1 MPYHIGEK
9 GSYDCAGYP
18 VVKDEDNSVVT
29 CHKTLQDAKDH
40 LTALNIHVVS
50 QEKSA
55 DGFVPPKGA
64 QENARRGLELRE
76 EFKRGGTMVGVARAR
91 DISNGRSLPL
101 KTINRMVSYFA
112 RHEVDKKG
120 KDWGNASNPS
130 RGYIAWLLWGGDAG
144 KTWADSIAEREKKKD
159 KSMTTDLAHSYAKI
173 IKQEKQNDGTLLVY
187 GKATDDA
194 LDIDQQICDAG
205 WLDKAMPDWFK
216 TGGNIREQHSNIA
229 AGVAKELDS
238 KADGHYISALIV
250 DPVSVKKVE
259 TGVLKGFSIGIRDV
273 RIVRD
278 TKAANGRIIDGQ
290 IVEISLVDRP
300 ANPNAKLML
309 AKSDNAGTLEQVE
322 EFVEKKEEPDYENI
336 NRGGKGSEPSDTE
349 LYNRVKR
356 EAKAKFD
363 VYPSAVAN
371 AWVTNE
377 YKKRGGGYKKKDKS
391 VTENIEKE
399 QERDERGRF
408 GSGGGDSSSSDRDS
422 SEREEDYR
430 INSDARNDSLLSEEF
445 DNLGGAADR
454 AEDLESE
461 IINANGGEETDESR
475 AAGQAAEHIND
486 AGAVLQEA
494 TETKDDA
501 EHERLV
507 SEAREHLNAAS
518 QLLTRI
524 DTNESEDIMDRLG
537 DTDMAL
543 EDYSDELLGKSAK
556 TTTTKER
563 AMARTKRI
571 AKSMHE
577 DEDKVVAE
585 KPSKEDLMKQYEECK
600 MNYMAAEKALEEC
613 KSMCKEAGIEV
624 DDEEKREYGEGAE
637 EETAE
642 GSKPEAASEEV
653 AEAEGKKPLNKAD
666 TGDCDCAGCKDCA
679 EKGGCDKA
687 VCDGHEETKSAEKCL
702 DCGCHKPED
711 AHGRDD
717 VSTATMVSPTG
728 TPKSATTIL
737 PRIDVDGND
746 IADDGTEQD
755 SSDDE
760 DLSKKTIT
768 AIIEKA
774 VKSAKDAITIEVNS
788 YQEEINKLNAELA
801 TAKTKAVSGG
811 PKRSVIKP
819 AVIAELGDLLQK
831 AAEYRAK
838 SVVTED
844 KDLARGYKE
853 LASDFEAKAL
863 AVQAN
868 K

>member
-64 QENARRGLELRE
+64 QENAKRGLELRR

-91 DISNGRSLPL
+91 DISNGASLPL
-101 KTINRMVSYFA
+101 ETINRMVSYFA

-120 KDWGNASNPS
+120 KNWGNASNPS

-144 KTWADSIAEREKKKD
+144 KTWADSISQREKKKD
-159 KSMTTDLAHSYAKI
+159 KSMTTDLAHSYAQI
-173 IKQEKQNDGTLLVY
+173 IKQEKQDDGTLLVY

-194 LDIDQQICDAG
+194 LDIDQQICDAA
-205 WLDKAMPDWFK
+205 WLEKAMPEWFK

-238 KADGHYISALIV
+238 KADGHYISALVV

-259 TGVLKGFSIGIRDV
+259 TGVLKGFSIGIRSP

-309 AKSDNAGTLEQVE
+309 AKFDNAGTLEQVE

-356 EAKAKFD
+356 EAKEKFD

-377 YKKRGGGYKKKDKS
+377 YKKRGGGYKK
-391 VTENIEKE
+391 TEKNIATQTVKGEKME
-399 QERDERGRF
+399 H
-408 GSGGGDSSSSDRDS
+408 
-422 SEREEDYR
+422 EEDK
-430 INSDARNDSLLSEEF
+430 
-445 DNLGGAADR
+445 
-454 AEDLESE
+454 
-461 IINANGGEETDESR
+461 
-475 AAGQAAEHIND
+475 
-486 AGAVLQEA
+486 AV
-494 TETKDDA
+494 
-501 EHERLV
+501 
-507 SEAREHLNAAS
+507 S
-518 QLLTRI
+518 
-524 DTNESEDIMDRLG
+524 
-537 DTDMAL
+537 
-543 EDYSDELLGKSAK
+543 
-556 TTTTKER
+556 
-563 AMARTKRI
+563 
-571 AKSMHE
+571 
-577 DEDKVVAE
+577 E
-585 KPSKEDLMKQYEECK
+585 KPSKEDMLKMYEEAKSAYEDAK
-600 MNYMAAEKALEEC
+600 MALDEC
-613 KSMCKEAGIEV
+613 KSMCKEAGMEI

-642 GSKPEAASEEV
+642 GSKPEAAEEEV
-653 AEAEGKKPLNKAD
+653 EEAEGKKPLDKAD
-666 TGDCDCAGCKDCA
+666 TADCDCAGCADCA

-687 VCDGHEETKSAEKCL
+687 VCSGHEETKSAEKCL
-702 DCGCHKPED
+702 DCGCHKPAD

-717 VSTATMVSPTG
+717 VSTATMVSPTD
-728 TPKSATTIL
+728 TPKSLETIVPL
-737 PRIDVDGND
+737 TDVDTNED
-746 IADDGTEQD
+746 ADNGTDED
-755 SSDDE
+755 SSDEE

-774 VKSAKDAITIEVNS
+774 VKSAKEAITIEVVS

-801 TAKTKAVSGG
+801 TAKTKAVAGG

-838 SVVTED
+838 SAVTDD

-863 AVQAN
+863 VIQAN

>member
-50 QEKSA
+50 QEKAEKPDYENINQGGGNSEPSDTDLYNRIKREAKEKFDVYPSA
-55 DGFVPPKGA
+55 VANAWVVREYKKRGGGYRKETAKMILKEDGFVPPKGA
-64 QENARRGLELRE
+64 QENAKRGLELRA

-91 DISNGRSLPL
+91 DLSNGKSLPL
-101 KTINRMVSYFA
+101 ETINRMVSYFA

-144 KTWADSIAEREKKKD
+144 KTWADSISQREKKKD
-159 KSMTTDLAHSYAKI
+159 KSMTTDLAHSYAQI
-173 IKQEKQNDGTLLVY
+173 IKQEKQDDGTLLVY

-205 WLDKAMPDWFK
+205 WLEKAMPEWFK

-238 KADGHYISALIV
+238 KADGHYISALVV
-250 DPVSVKKVE
+250 DPISVKKVE
-259 TGVLKGFSIGIRDV
+259 TGVLKGFSIGIRAP

-300 ANPNAKLML
+300 ANPNAKLTL
-309 AKSDNAGTLEQVE
+309 AKSLEGETELVQVE
-322 EFVEKKEEPDYENI
+322 EL
-336 NRGGKGSEPSDTE
+336 TE
-349 LYNRVKR
+349 LLDEPQTVKG
-356 EAKAKFD
+356 E
-363 VYPSAVAN
+363 
-371 AWVTNE
+371 TME
-377 YKKRGGGYKKKDKS
+377 H
-391 VTENIEKE
+391 
-399 QERDERGRF
+399 
-408 GSGGGDSSSSDRDS
+408 
-422 SEREEDYR
+422 EEDK
-430 INSDARNDSLLSEEF
+430 
-445 DNLGGAADR
+445 
-454 AEDLESE
+454 
-461 IINANGGEETDESR
+461 
-475 AAGQAAEHIND
+475 
-486 AGAVLQEA
+486 AV
-494 TETKDDA
+494 
-501 EHERLV
+501 
-507 SEAREHLNAAS
+507 S
-518 QLLTRI
+518 
-524 DTNESEDIMDRLG
+524 
-537 DTDMAL
+537 
-543 EDYSDELLGKSAK
+543 
-556 TTTTKER
+556 
-563 AMARTKRI
+563 
-571 AKSMHE
+571 
-577 DEDKVVAE
+577 E
-585 KPSKEDLMKQYEECK
+585 KPSKEDMLKMYEEAK
-600 MNYMAAEKALEEC
+600 SAYMDAKEALAEC
-613 KSMCKEAGIEV
+613 KSMCKEAGVEIEI
-624 DDEEKREYGEGAE
+624 DDEDEEELEKKEYGETAE

-642 GSKPEAASEEV
+642 GSKPEAAEEEV
-653 AEAEGKKPLNKAD
+653 EEAEGKKPL
-666 TGDCDCAGCKDCA
+666 
-679 EKGGCDKA
+679 DK
-687 VCDGHEETKSAEKCL
+687 SEKCL
-702 DCGCHKPED
+702 ECGCDQPSN
-711 AHGRDD
+711 AHGRSD
-717 VSTATMVSPTG
+717 VSTATMVSPTE
-728 TPKSATTIL
+728 TPKSLDTII

-746 IADDGTEQD
+746 VADNGTDED

-760 DLSKKTIT
+760 DLSNKTIT

-774 VKSAKDAITIEVNS
+774 VKSAKDAITNEVIS

-801 TAKTKAVSGG
+801 TAKTKAVAGG

-838 SVVTED
+838 SAVTDD

-863 AVQAN
+863 VIQAN

>member
-1 MPYHIGEK
+1 M
-9 GSYDCAGYP
+9 
-18 VVKDEDNSVVT
+18 
-29 CHKTLQDAKDH
+29 
-40 LTALNIHVVS
+40 
-50 QEKSA
+50 A

-64 QENARRGLELRE
+64 QENAKRGLELRR

-91 DISNGRSLPL
+91 DLSNGASLPL
-101 KTINRMVSYFA
+101 ETVNRMVSYFA

-120 KDWGNASNPS
+120 KDFGNASNPS

-159 KSMTTDLAHSYAKI
+159 KSMTTDLAHSYAAI
-173 IKQEKQNDGTLLVY
+173 IKQEKQDDGTLLVY

-194 LDIDQQICDAG
+194 LDIDQQICDAA

-259 TGVLKGFSIGIRDV
+259 TGVLKGFSIGIRAP

-309 AKSDNAGTLEQVE
+309 AKSDKTGTLKQIE
-322 EFVEKKEEPDYENI
+322 EFIEKKEPDYEGI

-356 EAKAKFD
+356 EAKVKFN

-377 YKKRGGGYKKKDKS
+377 YKKRGGGYKKEDKNTATQT
-391 VTENIEKE
+391 VKGEKME
-399 QERDERGRF
+399 H
-408 GSGGGDSSSSDRDS
+408 
-422 SEREEDYR
+422 EEDK
-430 INSDARNDSLLSEEF
+430 
-445 DNLGGAADR
+445 
-454 AEDLESE
+454 
-461 IINANGGEETDESR
+461 
-475 AAGQAAEHIND
+475 
-486 AGAVLQEA
+486 AV
-494 TETKDDA
+494 
-501 EHERLV
+501 
-507 SEAREHLNAAS
+507 S
-518 QLLTRI
+518 
-524 DTNESEDIMDRLG
+524 
-537 DTDMAL
+537 
-543 EDYSDELLGKSAK
+543 
-556 TTTTKER
+556 
-563 AMARTKRI
+563 
-571 AKSMHE
+571 
-577 DEDKVVAE
+577 E
-585 KPSKEDLMKQYEECK
+585 KPSKEDMLKMYEEAK
-600 MNYMAAEKALEEC
+600 SAYMAADKALEDCDKALSEC
-613 KSMCKEAGIEV
+613 KAMCKEAGLELEEEEEA
-624 DDEEKREYGEGAE
+624 EEKELKPVGESAE

-642 GSKPEAASEEV
+642 GSKPEAAEEEV
-653 AEAEGKKPLNKAD
+653 EEAEGKKPLDKVETA
-666 TGDCDCAGCKDCA
+666 DCDCVGCAACA
-679 EKGGCDKA
+679 EKGGCDKE
-687 VCDGHEETKSAEKCL
+687 VCKGHEETKSVKKCL
-702 DCGCHKPED
+702 ECGCNAPAD
-711 AHGRDD
+711 AHGRKD
-717 VSTATMVSPTG
+717 VSTATMVSPTD
-728 TPKSATTIL
+728 TPKSLETIVPL
-737 PRIDVDGND
+737 TDVDTKED
-746 IADDGTEQD
+746 ADTGTDED

-760 DLSKKTIT
+760 DLSDKTIT

-774 VKSAKDAITIEVNS
+774 VKSAKQAITNEVVS
-788 YQEEINKLNAELA
+788 YKEEINKLNAELA
-801 TAKTKAVSGG
+801 TAKNKAVQGG

-819 AVIAELGDLLQK
+819 AVIAQLGDLLQK

-838 SVVTED
+838 SAVTDD

>member
-1 MPYHIGEK
+1 M
-9 GSYDCAGYP
+9 
-18 VVKDEDNSVVT
+18 V
-29 CHKTLQDAKDH
+29 
-40 LTALNIHVVS
+40 
-50 QEKSA
+50 

-64 QENARRGLELRE
+64 QENAKRGLELRR

-91 DISNGRSLPL
+91 DISNGASLPL
-101 KTINRMVSYFA
+101 ETVNRMVSYFA

-120 KDWGNASNPS
+120 KDFGNASNPS

-159 KSMTTDLAHSYAKI
+159 KSMTTDLAHSYAAI
-173 IKQEKQNDGTLLVY
+173 IKQEKQDDGTLLVY

-194 LDIDQQICDAG
+194 LDIDQQICDAA

-238 KADGHYISALIV
+238 KKDGHYISALIV

-259 TGVLKGFSIGIRDV
+259 TGVLKGFSIGIRAP

-309 AKSDNAGTLEQVE
+309 AKSIIGETGLVKVE
-322 EFVEKKEEPDYENI
+322 ELVETIDDTHTV
-336 NRGGKGSEPSDTE
+336 KG
-349 LYNRVKR
+349 
-356 EAKAKFD
+356 
-363 VYPSAVAN
+363 
-371 AWVTNE
+371 
-377 YKKRGGGYKKKDKS
+377 
-391 VTENIEKE
+391 EKME
-399 QERDERGRF
+399 H
-408 GSGGGDSSSSDRDS
+408 
-422 SEREEDYR
+422 EEDK
-430 INSDARNDSLLSEEF
+430 
-445 DNLGGAADR
+445 
-454 AEDLESE
+454 
-461 IINANGGEETDESR
+461 
-475 AAGQAAEHIND
+475 
-486 AGAVLQEA
+486 AV
-494 TETKDDA
+494 
-501 EHERLV
+501 
-507 SEAREHLNAAS
+507 S
-518 QLLTRI
+518 
-524 DTNESEDIMDRLG
+524 
-537 DTDMAL
+537 
-543 EDYSDELLGKSAK
+543 
-556 TTTTKER
+556 
-563 AMARTKRI
+563 
-571 AKSMHE
+571 
-577 DEDKVVAE
+577 E
-585 KPSKEDLMKQYEECK
+585 KPSKEDMLKMYEEAK
-600 MNYMAAEKALEEC
+600 SAYMAADKALEDCDKALSEC
-613 KSMCKEAGIEV
+613 KAMCKEAGLELE
-624 DDEEKREYGEGAE
+624 DEEAEEKELKPVGESAE

-642 GSKPEAASEEV
+642 GSKPEAAKEEV
-653 AEAEGKKPLNKAD
+653 AEAEGKKPLDKAD
-666 TGDCDCAGCKDCA
+666 TGDCDCAGCSACA
-679 EKGGCDKA
+679 EKGGCDKE
-687 VCDGHEETKSAEKCL
+687 VCKGHNETKSAQKCL
-702 DCGCHKPED
+702 ECGCDKPAD
-711 AHGRDD
+711 AHGRTD
-717 VSTATMVSPTG
+717 VSTATMVSPTD
-728 TPKSATTIL
+728 TPKSSTTIL
-737 PRIDVDGND
+737 PRIDVDGNNV
-746 IADDGTEQD
+746 ADDGREED

-774 VKSAKDAITIEVNS
+774 VKSAKDAITIEVTS

-838 SVVTED
+838 SAVTED

>member
-1 MPYHIGEK
+1 M
-9 GSYDCAGYP
+9 
-18 VVKDEDNSVVT
+18 T
-29 CHKTLQDAKDH
+29 
-40 LTALNIHVVS
+40 
-50 QEKSA
+50 

-91 DISNGRSLPL
+91 DLSNGKSLPL

-130 RGYIAWLLWGGDAG
+130 RGYIAWLLWGGNAG

-159 KSMTTDLAHSYAKI
+159 KSMTTDLAHSYAAI
-173 IKQEKQNDGTLLVY
+173 IKQEKQDDGTLLVY

-205 WLDKAMPDWFK
+205 WLDRAMPEWFK

-238 KADGHYISALIV
+238 KADGHYISALVV
-250 DPVSVKKVE
+250 DPVSIKKVE
-259 TGVLKGFSIGIRDV
+259 AGVLKGFSIGIRAP

-309 AKSDNAGTLEQVE
+309 AKSDTAGALEQVE
-322 EFVEKKEEPDYENI
+322 EF
-336 NRGGKGSEPSDTE
+336 
-349 LYNRVKR
+349 
-356 EAKAKFD
+356 
-363 VYPSAVAN
+363 
-371 AWVTNE
+371 
-377 YKKRGGGYKKKDKS
+377 
-391 VTENIEKE
+391 IEKE
-399 QERDERGRF
+399 QERDDAGRF
-408 GSGGGDSSSSDRDS
+408 GSGSGGGSDKPERDS
-422 SEREEDYR
+422 ENEERE
-430 INSDARNDSLLSEEF
+430 SVSARNDGLLTEEF
-445 DNLGGAADR
+445 DNLGDAADR
-454 AEDLESE
+454 CEDLESE
-461 IINANGGEETDESR
+461 IINAEGGETDESR
-475 AAGQAAEHIND
+475 AAGAAAEHIND
-486 AGAVLQEA
+486 AGMLLQDAAEA
-494 TETKDDA
+494 KDDE

-507 SEAREHLNAAS
+507 GEAREHLNEAAN
-518 QLLTRI
+518 QLAKI
-524 DTNESEDIMDRLG
+524 DRNDADDIMDSIG

-543 EDYSDELLGKSAK
+543 EEYGDELYEALYKSARK
-556 TTTTKER
+556 TTTLKER
-563 AMARTKRI
+563 AMARKKTVT
-571 AKSMHE
+571 KSMHE
-577 DEDKVVAE
+577 EEEKAVAE
-585 KPSKEDLMKQYEECK
+585 KPSKEEAL
-600 MNYMAAEKALEEC
+600 KALEDLRE
-613 KSMCKEAGIEV
+613 KLMEHEKMCKEAGYL
-624 DDEEKREYGEGAE
+624 DEEEEKELKPVGESAE
-637 EETAE
+637 EETEE
-642 GSKPEAASEEV
+642 GSKPEAAEEEV
-653 AEAEGKKPLNKAD
+653 EEAEGKKPLDKSD
-666 TGDCDCAGCKDCA
+666 TAKCLEC
-679 EKGGCDKA
+679 GCDKP
-687 VCDGHEETKSAEKCL
+687 S
-702 DCGCHKPED
+702 D

-717 VSTATMVSPTG
+717 VSTATMVSPTE
-728 TPKSATTIL
+728 TPKSLDTII

-746 IADDGTEQD
+746 VADNGTDED

-774 VKSAKDAITIEVNS
+774 VKSAKDAITDEVTS

-801 TAKTKAVSGG
+801 TAKNKAVAGG

-838 SVVTED
+838 SAVTDD

-863 AVQAN
+863 AIQAN

>member
-1 MPYHIGEK
+1 M
-9 GSYDCAGYP
+9 
-18 VVKDEDNSVVT
+18 
-29 CHKTLQDAKDH
+29 
-40 LTALNIHVVS
+40 
-50 QEKSA
+50 A

-64 QENARRGLELRE
+64 QENAKRGLELRE

-91 DISNGRSLPL
+91 DISNGASLPL

-159 KSMTTDLAHSYAKI
+159 KSMTTDLAHSYAAI
-173 IKQEKQNDGTLLVY
+173 IKQEKQDDGTLLVY

-194 LDIDQQICDAG
+194 LDIDQQICDAA

-238 KADGHYISALIV
+238 KKDGHYISALIV

-259 TGVLKGFSIGIRDV
+259 TGVLKGFSIGIRAP

-309 AKSDNAGTLEQVE
+309 AKSDTAGALEQVE
-322 EFVEKKEEPDYENI
+322 EF
-336 NRGGKGSEPSDTE
+336 
-349 LYNRVKR
+349 
-356 EAKAKFD
+356 
-363 VYPSAVAN
+363 
-371 AWVTNE
+371 
-377 YKKRGGGYKKKDKS
+377 
-391 VTENIEKE
+391 IEKE
-399 QERDERGRF
+399 QDRDEAGRF
-408 GSGGGDSSSSDRDS
+408 GSGGGGSDKPESDNSSSGRSSENPDSALVQEAQSMRDS
-422 SEREEDYR
+422 VSDIED
-430 INSDARNDSLLSEEF
+430 IQ
-445 DNLGGAADR
+445 
-454 AEDLESE
+454 SE
-461 IINANGGEETDESR
+461 IINAEGGKETNDSQACDRAISHVEDAIESTERASETEDE
-475 AAGQAAEHIND
+475 
-486 AGAVLQEA
+486 V
-494 TETKDDA
+494 
-501 EHERLV
+501 ERSNYLE
-507 SEAREHLNAAS
+507 EARESLNAAYGELES
-518 QLLTRI
+518 VDY
-524 DTNESEDIMDRLG
+524 DTEDVTDALADVEEGLEVAIYGESD
-537 DTDMAL
+537 
-543 EDYSDELLGKSAK
+543 KSARK
-556 TTTTKER
+556 TTKLKER
-563 AMARTKRI
+563 AMARTKKVT
-571 AKSMHE
+571 KSMHE
-577 DEDKVVAE
+577 EEEKAVAE

-613 KSMCKEAGIEV
+613 KSMCKEAGMEL
-624 DDEEKREYGEGAE
+624 DEDEEKELKPVGESAE
-637 EETAE
+637 EETEE
-642 GSKPEAASEEV
+642 GSKPEAAEEEV
-653 AEAEGKKPLNKAD
+653 EEAEGKKPL
-666 TGDCDCAGCKDCA
+666 
-679 EKGGCDKA
+679 DK
-687 VCDGHEETKSAEKCL
+687 AEKCL
-702 DCGCHKPED
+702 ECGCNAPAD
-711 AHGRDD
+711 AHGRKD
-717 VSTATMVSPTG
+717 VSTATMVSPTE
-728 TPKSATTIL
+728 TPKSLETIVPL
-737 PRIDVDGND
+737 TDVDTKED
-746 IADDGTEQD
+746 ADTGIDED

-774 VKSAKDAITIEVNS
+774 VKSAKEAITNEVVS

-801 TAKTKAVSGG
+801 TAKNKAVQGG

-838 SVVTED
+838 SAVTDD

-863 AVQAN
+863 VIQAN

>member
-1 MPYHIGEK
+1 M
-9 GSYDCAGYP
+9 
-18 VVKDEDNSVVT
+18 
-29 CHKTLQDAKDH
+29 
-40 LTALNIHVVS
+40 
-50 QEKSA
+50 A

-64 QENARRGLELRE
+64 QENAKRGLKLRE

-91 DISNGRSLPL
+91 DLSNGASLPL

-120 KDWGNASNPS
+120 KDFGNASNPS

-144 KTWADSIAEREKKKD
+144 KTWVDSIAEREKKKD

-173 IKQEKQNDGTLLVY
+173 IKQEKQDDGTLLVY

-194 LDIDQQICDAG
+194 LDIDEQICDAA

-238 KADGHYISALIV
+238 KTDGHYISALIV

-259 TGVLKGFSIGIRDV
+259 TGVLKGFSIGIRAP

-309 AKSDNAGTLEQVE
+309 AKSDNSGTLEQVE
-322 EFVEKKEEPDYENI
+322 EFIEKKEPDYEGI
-336 NRGGKGSEPSDTE
+336 NRGGKGSDPSDTE

-371 AWVTNE
+371 AWVTQE
-377 YKKRGGGYKKKDKS
+377 YKKRGGGYKK
-391 VTENIEKE
+391 VEKE
-399 QERDERGRF
+399 QDRDEAGRF
-408 GSGGGDSSSSDRDS
+408 GSGDGGSSSERGG
-422 SEREEDYR
+422 SEREEDYS
-430 INSDARNDSLLSEEF
+430 INSGARNDSLVSEEF
-445 DNLGGAADR
+445 DNLGGSADR
-454 AEDLESE
+454 CEDLENE
-461 IINANGGEETDESR
+461 IINAEGKETDESR
-475 AAGQAAEHIND
+475 AAGAAAEHLND
-486 AGAVLQEA
+486 AGQKLNDA

-507 SEAREHLNAAS
+507 GEAREHLNEAAN
-518 QLLTRI
+518 QLSKI
-524 DTNESEDIMDRLG
+524 DRNDAEDIMDSIG

-543 EDYSDELLGKSAK
+543 EEYGDELLGKSAK
-556 TTTTKER
+556 KTTTLKER
-563 AMARTKRI
+563 AMARTKKVT
-571 AKSMHE
+571 KSMHE
-577 DEDKVVAE
+577 DEDKAVAE
-585 KPSKEDLMKQYEECK
+585 KASKEKLMQQYEEAK
-600 MNYMAAEKALEEC
+600 KNYAAAGEALASSKA
-613 KSMCKEAGIEV
+613 MCKEAGCEI
-624 DDEEKREYGEGAE
+624 DDEEKEYGESAE

-653 AEAEGKKPLNKAD
+653 AEAEGKKPLDKAD
-666 TGDCDCAGCKDCA
+666 TGDCDCKGCADCA

-687 VCDGHEETKSAEKCL
+687 VCGGHEETKSAAKCL
-702 DCGCHKPED
+702 ECGCDAPAD
-711 AHGRDD
+711 AHGRKD
-717 VSTATMVSPTG
+717 VSTATMISSTQ
-728 TPKSATTIL
+728 TPKSLDTII

-746 IADDGTEQD
+746 IADNGTDED

-801 TAKTKAVSGG
+801 TAKNKAVQGG

-838 SVVTED
+838 SAVTED

-863 AVQAN
+863 VVQAN

>member
-1 MPYHIGEK
+1 MPDKPDYENINQGGGNSEPSDTDLYNRIKREAKEK
-9 GSYDCAGYP
+9 FDVYPSAVANAWVVREYKKRGGGYR
-18 VVKDEDNSVVT
+18 KETS
-29 CHKTLQDAKDH
+29 KMILK
-40 LTALNIHVVS
+40 
-50 QEKSA
+50 E

-91 DISNGRSLPL
+91 DLSNGASLPL

-120 KDWGNASNPS
+120 KDWGNTSNPS
-130 RGYIAWLLWGGDAG
+130 AGYIAWLLWGGDAG

-159 KSMTTDLAHSYAKI
+159 KSMTTDLAHSYAQI
-173 IKQEKQNDGTLLVY
+173 IKQEKQEDGTLLVY

-205 WLDKAMPDWFK
+205 WLDRAMPEWFK

-238 KADGHYISALIV
+238 KADGHYISALVV
-250 DPVSVKKVE
+250 DPVSIKKVE
-259 TGVLKGFSIGIRDV
+259 AGVLKGFSIGIRSP

-309 AKSDNAGTLEQVE
+309 AKSDNAGALEQVE
-322 EFVEKKEEPDYENI
+322 EFIEKHGDHDQSDHN
-336 NRGGKGSEPSDTE
+336 PS
-349 LYNRVKR
+349 
-356 EAKAKFD
+356 
-363 VYPSAVAN
+363 
-371 AWVTNE
+371 
-377 YKKRGGGYKKKDKS
+377 GGGGSDKPEPESENPDRERPESGWNSSDQQVVNDAIHANEDVVSGLNALNDEDSDEFIEEGLSDDDEDLVDDAMESMKEANEALEASFFAKTEDERARHLDTALVRMDEAASSLNNADSRAVSGYAKDVEDAMEEVEALYDSLDDDKS
-391 VTENIEKE
+391 VT
-399 QERDERGRF
+399 
-408 GSGGGDSSSSDRDS
+408 
-422 SEREEDYR
+422 
-430 INSDARNDSLLSEEF
+430 
-445 DNLGGAADR
+445 
-454 AEDLESE
+454 
-461 IINANGGEETDESR
+461 
-475 AAGQAAEHIND
+475 
-486 AGAVLQEA
+486 
-494 TETKDDA
+494 
-501 EHERLV
+501 
-507 SEAREHLNAAS
+507 
-518 QLLTRI
+518 
-524 DTNESEDIMDRLG
+524 
-537 DTDMAL
+537 
-543 EDYSDELLGKSAK
+543 

-563 AMARTKRI
+563 AMARTKKVT
-571 AKSMHE
+571 KSVHE
-577 DEDKVVAE
+577 EDKAAAE

-600 MNYMAAEKALEEC
+600 MNYMAAQKALDEC
-613 KSMCKEAGIEV
+613 KSMCKEAGCEIDE
-624 DDEEKREYGEGAE
+624 DEEKELKPVGESAE
-637 EETAE
+637 EETEE
-642 GSKPEAASEEV
+642 GSKPEAAEEEV
-653 AEAEGKKPLNKAD
+653 EEAEGKKPLDKSD
-666 TGDCDCAGCKDCA
+666 TAKCLEC
-679 EKGGCDKA
+679 GCDKPA
-687 VCDGHEETKSAEKCL
+687 
-702 DCGCHKPED
+702 D

-717 VSTATMVSPTG
+717 VSTATMVSPTE
-728 TPKSATTIL
+728 TPKSLDTII

-746 IADDGTEQD
+746 VADNGTDED

-760 DLSKKTIT
+760 DLSNKTIT

-774 VKSAKDAITIEVNS
+774 VKSAKDAITTEVIS

-801 TAKTKAVSGG
+801 TAKTKAVAGG

-838 SVVTED
+838 SAVTDD

-863 AVQAN
+863 AIQAN

>member
-1 MPYHIGEK
+1 M
-9 GSYDCAGYP
+9 
-18 VVKDEDNSVVT
+18 
-29 CHKTLQDAKDH
+29 
-40 LTALNIHVVS
+40 VS
-50 QEKSA
+50 QEKAEKPDYENINAGGGNSEPSDTDLYNRIKREAKEKFDVYPSA
-55 DGFVPPKGA
+55 VANAWVVREYKKRGGGYRKETAKMILKEDGFVPPKGA

-76 EFKRGGTMVGVARAR
+76 KFKRGGTMVGVARAR
-91 DISNGRSLPL
+91 DLSNGKSLPL

-159 KSMTTDLAHSYAKI
+159 KSMTTDLAHSYAAI
-173 IKQEKQNDGTLLVY
+173 IKQEKQDDGTLLVY

-205 WLDKAMPDWFK
+205 WLDRAMPEWFK

-238 KADGHYISALIV
+238 KADGHYISALVV
-250 DPVSVKKVE
+250 DPVSIKKVE
-259 TGVLKGFSIGIRDV
+259 AGVLKGFSIGIRAP

-309 AKSDNAGTLEQVE
+309 AKSDTAGALEQVE
-322 EFVEKKEEPDYENI
+322 EF
-336 NRGGKGSEPSDTE
+336 
-349 LYNRVKR
+349 
-356 EAKAKFD
+356 
-363 VYPSAVAN
+363 
-371 AWVTNE
+371 
-377 YKKRGGGYKKKDKS
+377 
-391 VTENIEKE
+391 IEKE
-399 QERDERGRF
+399 QERDEAGRF
-408 GSGGGDSSSSDRDS
+408 GSGSGSGGSDKPSSNKPESGKPEAGYNSLDQEAISSAIDVNDDVSQMMDSVFDEDSDDYDENTTEKDEDAVEAAEDSLKEANEQLDRAYNAKDDDERKDALENAMVRMEEAQTILANADSKSISSIANDERFQESIDEVETMLDVYNERDS
-422 SEREEDYR
+422 
-430 INSDARNDSLLSEEF
+430 
-445 DNLGGAADR
+445 
-454 AEDLESE
+454 
-461 IINANGGEETDESR
+461 
-475 AAGQAAEHIND
+475 
-486 AGAVLQEA
+486 
-494 TETKDDA
+494 
-501 EHERLV
+501 
-507 SEAREHLNAAS
+507 
-518 QLLTRI
+518 
-524 DTNESEDIMDRLG
+524 
-537 DTDMAL
+537 
-543 EDYSDELLGKSAK
+543 KSVT

-563 AMARTKRI
+563 AMARKKTVT
-571 AKSMHE
+571 KSMHE
-577 DEDKVVAE
+577 EEEKAVAE

-600 MNYMAAEKALEEC
+600 MNYMAAQKALDEC
-613 KSMCKEAGIEV
+613 KSMCKEAGVELEE
-624 DDEEKREYGEGAE
+624 DEEKEYGESAE

-642 GSKPEAASEEV
+642 GSKPEAAEEEV
-653 AEAEGKKPLNKAD
+653 EEAEGKKPLDKSD
-666 TGDCDCAGCKDCA
+666 TAKCLEC
-679 EKGGCDKA
+679 GCDKP
-687 VCDGHEETKSAEKCL
+687 S
-702 DCGCHKPED
+702 D

-717 VSTATMVSPTG
+717 VSTATMVSPTE
-728 TPKSATTIL
+728 TPKSSTTIL

-746 IADDGTEQD
+746 IADNGIDED

-760 DLSKKTIT
+760 DLSNKTIT

-774 VKSAKDAITIEVNS
+774 VKSAKDAITNEVIS

-801 TAKTKAVSGG
+801 TAKTKAVAGG

-838 SVVTED
+838 SAVTDD

-863 AVQAN
+863 VIQAN

>member
-18 VVKDEDNSVVT
+18 VVKDSDNSVVT

-55 DGFVPPKGA
+55 DKPDYESINQGGGNSEPSDTDLYNRIKREAKKKFDVYPSAVANAWVVREYKKRGGGYRKETTKMILKEDGFVPPKGA
-64 QENARRGLELRE
+64 QENAKRGLELRR
-76 EFKRGGTMVGVARAR
+76 EFNRGGTMVGVARAR
-91 DISNGRSLPL
+91 DISNGASLPL
-101 KTINRMVSYFA
+101 ETINRMVSYFA

-144 KTWADSIAEREKKKD
+144 KTWADSISQRAKKKD
-159 KSMTTDLAHSYAKI
+159 KSMTTDLAHSYAQI
-173 IKQEKQNDGTLLVY
+173 IKQEKQDDGTLLVY

-205 WLDKAMPDWFK
+205 WLEKAMPEWFK

-238 KADGHYISALIV
+238 KADGHYISALVV

-259 TGVLKGFSIGIRDV
+259 TGVLKGFSIGIRSP

-300 ANPNAKLML
+300 ANPNAKLTL
-309 AKSDNAGTLEQVE
+309 AKSLEGETELVQVE
-322 EFVEKKEEPDYENI
+322 EL
-336 NRGGKGSEPSDTE
+336 TE
-349 LYNRVKR
+349 LLDEPQTVKG
-356 EAKAKFD
+356 E
-363 VYPSAVAN
+363 
-371 AWVTNE
+371 TME
-377 YKKRGGGYKKKDKS
+377 H
-391 VTENIEKE
+391 
-399 QERDERGRF
+399 
-408 GSGGGDSSSSDRDS
+408 
-422 SEREEDYR
+422 EEDK
-430 INSDARNDSLLSEEF
+430 
-445 DNLGGAADR
+445 
-454 AEDLESE
+454 
-461 IINANGGEETDESR
+461 
-475 AAGQAAEHIND
+475 
-486 AGAVLQEA
+486 AV
-494 TETKDDA
+494 
-501 EHERLV
+501 
-507 SEAREHLNAAS
+507 S
-518 QLLTRI
+518 
-524 DTNESEDIMDRLG
+524 
-537 DTDMAL
+537 
-543 EDYSDELLGKSAK
+543 
-556 TTTTKER
+556 
-563 AMARTKRI
+563 
-571 AKSMHE
+571 
-577 DEDKVVAE
+577 E
-585 KPSKEDLMKQYEECK
+585 KPSKEDMLKMYEEAKSAYEDAK
-600 MNYMAAEKALEEC
+600 MALDEC
-613 KSMCKEAGIEV
+613 KSMCKEAGMEI
-624 DDEEKREYGEGAE
+624 DDEEKEYGESAE

-642 GSKPEAASEEV
+642 GSKPEAAEEEV
-653 AEAEGKKPLNKAD
+653 EEAEGKKPL
-666 TGDCDCAGCKDCA
+666 
-679 EKGGCDKA
+679 DK
-687 VCDGHEETKSAEKCL
+687 SEKCL
-702 DCGCHKPED
+702 ECGCDQPSN
-711 AHGRDD
+711 AHGRSD
-717 VSTATMVSPTG
+717 VSTATMVSPTE
-728 TPKSATTIL
+728 TPKSLDTII

-746 IADDGTEQD
+746 VADNGTDED

-774 VKSAKDAITIEVNS
+774 VKSAKDAITTEVTS

-801 TAKTKAVSGG
+801 TAKTKAVAGG

-838 SVVTED
+838 SAVTDD

-863 AVQAN
+863 AIQAN